1 MLTPSQQ
8 VIEAFDSILKSTGQ
22 TNQIVTL
29 DLSAEEDVYNYV
41 DKQTKMTPETV
52 QAKIDEELEKL
63 NVSEAEKI
71 VLSVNLSCMN
81 LSWLY
86 KNSACFLDLVRIL
99 RDTRNLAIYQTA
111 FVKSLLNEYWEE

>member
-1 MLTPSQQ
+1 M
-8 VIEAFDSILKSTGQ
+8 
-22 TNQIVTL
+22 TL